1 MAMQLNF
8 SNMLQFFS
16 TISPILVAFFLVMIS
31 LFNSDIKGLVYLGGV
46 LMASLGN
53 LFVMNTLKIKND
65 KTPSPACNLFDF
77 PFMNNEYIS
86 PAFNTFFLA
95 FTLLYL
101 FMPMQYFSNI
111 NYPVLIFLSGLII
124 LDAVTKVSRACTNFG
139 GIVFGFVLGAL
150 AGIIYFVTWYYS
162 GHEDLLYFNV
172 EPSNNVVC
180 ARPKQ
185 QTFKCFVYKNGEIIG
200 QANSGQ

>member
-1 MAMQLNF
+1 
-8 SNMLQFFS
+8 
-16 TISPILVAFFLVMIS
+16 
-31 LFNSDIKGLVYLGGV
+31 
-46 LMASLGN
+46 
-53 LFVMNTLKIKND
+53 
-65 KTPSPACNLFDF
+65 
-77 PFMNNEYIS
+77 MNNEYIS

-101 FMPMQYFSNI
+101 YMPMQYFSNI
-111 NYPVLIFLSGLII
+111 NYPVLIFLTGLII
-124 LDAVTKVSRACTNFG
+124 LDAATKVSKACTNFG
-139 GIVFGFVLGAL
+139 GIVFGFLLGAL